1 MKRLA
6 ALAIGIGLIG
16 NGAASAELLKFP
28 DMMGAYGTD
37 LFNCISAQK
46 NGIELKRE
54 TNTKLKGPN
63 QLLEK
68 RVFVS
73 RQNDVY
79 LMHELVA
86 LIDEYGEWQLACYEA
101 VPK

>member
-1 MKRLA
+1 MVARSPSAGYPVGGLFF
-6 ALAIGIGLIG
+6 AIRGGHFL
-16 NGAASAELLKFP
+16 P
-28 DMMGAYGTD
+28 D
-37 LFNCISAQK
+37 
-46 NGIELKRE
+46 RE
-54 TNTKLKGPN
+54 TNTKLKGPK